1 MSVKHFLDIADFDS
15 ATIKEILK
23 LAIEIKKDP
32 IKTQL
37 KDKTLGLIFQKPS
50 TRTRVSFEVGMQQL
64 GGKVI
69 SLQPE
74 EVGLGK
80 REAVKDVARV
90 MSRYVDIVMIRTFEH
105 KNLEEFAEY
114 GSIPVINGLS
124 DHSHPCQAMADAMT
138 IIEHFYR
145 WDDITVTYLGYGN
158 NVCLSIIEVCHKL
171 GWTINVGCP
180 EGFEPQSDLPH
191 NVIRNAKE
199 AVKDTDV
206 IYTDVWTSMG
216 QEEET
221 KERLALFAP
230 YQVNDA
236 ILAAAKPTTAFM
248 HCLPAHRDEEVTDS
262 VVESQNSIVFDQ
274 AENRL
279 HAQKG
284 VLSYLMS

>member
-1 MSVKHFLDIADFDS
+1 MSVKHFLDIADYD
-15 ATIKEILK
+15 AETIKEILA
-23 LAIEIKKDP
+23 LAIEIKKNP
-32 IKTQL
+32 IQTQL

-69 SLQPE
+69 SLQPA

-105 KNLEEFAEY
+105 KNLTEFAEF
-114 GSIPVINGLS
+114 GSIPVVNGLS

-138 IIEHFYR
+138 IIEHFDR
-145 WDDITVTYLGYGN
+145 WDDITVTYLGDGN
-158 NVCLSIIEVCHKL
+158 NVCLSLIEVCNKL

-180 EGFEPQSDLPH
+180 EGFEPETDLPH
-191 NVIRNAKE
+191 NVIRDAKE
-199 AVKDTDV
+199 AVKNSDV

-221 KERLALFAP
+221 KKRLALFAP
-230 YQVNDA
+230 YQVNDEIMA
-236 ILAAAKPTTAFM
+236 VAKPTTAFM

-262 VVESQNSIVFDQ
+262 VVESKNSIVFDQ

-284 VLSYLMS
+284 VLSYLMT

>member
-1 MSVKHFLDIADFDS
+1 MSVKHFLDISDYDAE
-15 ATIKEILK
+15 TIKHILER
-23 LAIEIKKDP
+23 AIEIKKNP
-32 IKTQL
+32 IQSQL

-50 TRTRVSFEVGMQQL
+50 TRTRVSFEVGMLQL

-69 SLQPE
+69 SLQPD

-105 KNLEEFAEY
+105 KKLEEFAEF

-138 IIEHFYR
+138 VIEHFDR
-145 WDDITVTYLGYGN
+145 WNDITITYLGDGN
-158 NVCLSIIEVCHKL
+158 NVCLSLIEVCEKL
-171 GWTINVGCP
+171 GWTINVACP
-180 EGFEPQSDLPH
+180 EGFEPQTDLPH
-191 NVIRNAKE
+191 NVIRDAKE
-199 AVKDTDV
+199 AVKDSDV

-221 KERLALFAP
+221 KKRLALFAP
-230 YQVNDA
+230 YQVNDD
-236 ILAAAKPTTAFM
+236 ILNAAKPEAVFM

-262 VVESQNSIVFDQ
+262 VVEGEKSIIFDQ

>member
-1 MSVKHFLDIADFDS
+1 MSVKHFLDIADYD
-15 ATIKEILK
+15 AETIKEILA
-23 LAIEIKKDP
+23 LAIEIKKNP
-32 IKTQL
+32 IQKQL
-37 KDKTLGLIFQKPS
+37 QDKTLGLIFQKPS

-69 SLQPE
+69 SLQPA
-74 EVGLGK
+74 EVGLGD

-105 KNLEEFAEY
+105 KNLVEFAEY

-138 IIEHFYR
+138 IIEHFDR
-145 WDDITVTYLGYGN
+145 WDDITVSYLGDGN
-158 NVCLSIIEVCHKL
+158 NVCLSLIEICNKL

-180 EGFEPQSDLPH
+180 EGFEPQTDLPH
-191 NVIRNAKE
+191 NVIRDAKD
-199 AVKDTDV
+199 AVKNADV

-221 KERLALFAP
+221 KQRLALFAP
-230 YQVNDA
+230 FQVNDE
-236 ILAAAKPTTAFM
+236 IMAAAKPTTAFM

-262 VVESQNSIVFDQ
+262 VVESKNSIVFDQ